1 MKAFKAAD
9 FIKLTSSLEGVE
21 KLHTDLKSCMT
32 DVPCEPSR
40 PDQLSDQRFVCDR
53 LLRACNHWAAE
64 STCNGRHLQSLLP
77 LVELASRGFCAS
89 SPQRTPFYLEKILFH
104 LLKNVSAHESADQAC
119 GQLSDLLHFYL
130 SDCPSE
136 QQNGG
141 DFAAVAKSSFQCLWK
156 VSGEREQKQGAGP
169 FNRETLRLRL
179 HALRFLVL
187 VEMSGS
193 HAGAPITISRHAKY
207 ATLAFD
213 AKGKP
218 CSQSDACFL
227 SDCLENLLIKP
238 LQTREKL
245 THPWACSMLE
255 MTLERI
261 RVLCKSSCFRQAREV
276 VQQAA
281 SCLNA
286 PDGCCQSALA
296 LLSFAIEIHECKK
309 SLAIGKRLMQMAE
322 AIDGVSSLGDG
333 WQCQAISECCQF
345 TVSCL
350 DGRLKHT
357 ADSKQGADAVL
368 SLATFLEAH
377 FKLLEKQV
385 SVVPKDGSRQLRAL
399 RQQQFCGLQQL
410 TNVACSFL
418 QNYKDMK
425 NEELQLLLGACKD
438 AVSRMLTAIQGL
450 PAQDSTEFLNITA
463 SCVHNMA
470 YWFYSQKKYKEASD
484 LVLPLCERLAAA
496 GPEGEPELAVERVH
510 RCFKLH
516 VESCRRAGHT
526 ALGLGAV
533 TLWLRALRSQV
544 SQQMAEPV
552 ALWVRLKI
560 DGARNGDED
569 LRLHTIKDGLAD
581 NPMDPELMVS
591 LLSEEL
597 KGYKSVHGDT
607 GQERYNTI
615 CDLLELCA
623 EDSSLACHRPAFL
636 LDLAQVLCYNDY
648 SGQTE
653 CTALDAV
660 QDCLRL
666 LHSDLETS
674 ENQERLLDIKAQ
686 ALLWQYICT
695 LEANMREGLEEQQR
709 KEKLDTQRQW
719 TGIEYE
725 PNDLNYEDKLHDDQS
740 ARDGIC
746 FTLAGEAGPMRGLD
760 EALDLWQDLISGSE
774 VPSLNSGEQT
784 VFSLHLLGSIFRLM
798 GKPLQAIQSFLLVRH
813 LCASLGDHIRAAG
826 ALCHLTKLLFY
837 LESPEYAAITL
848 QEAEEALQLADA
860 SSEPYVLTDCF
871 CKLLRS
877 RLWRVTNQVEK
888 GVQLLVDLLQHP
900 SLQKS
905 SKSWYLLKVQ
915 ILQELSMFLRLP
927 PSTLL
932 PDLYK
937 QLCSHGW
944 HNPET
949 ALTEAHKLL
958 RSIVLLLLGNDVL
971 STPKA
976 TSDARFVDNGDNL
989 LQKWQVLA
997 DLLSCSQDLISTLSR
1012 LGSVSE
1018 AKSFCLEGLRLAK
1031 SLHSMRHCADF
1042 LVRKAELETL
1052 RAEAQQCEDD
1062 LQYVVFLMESCTDFS
1077 AKSQHKEVKI
1087 KVSKGKQSNKKGKT
1101 PEFTPS
1107 PPTDDFLKGVQF
1119 KFVETRDLTKPPES
1133 PTTATS
1139 SPKSPPQ
1146 FESHTADCV
1155 CPLCS
1160 DLVLSL
1166 LCTRWQI
1173 AQAENDPQSR
1183 ALLPSALKR
1192 CQSITLRFSK
1202 IINEL
1207 LCAKDGNLGI
1217 ADELTARVYQDIV
1230 SLSPPPNLPQG
1241 MLQDGLRFV
1250 SSRPST
1256 FPKHWM
1262 AGLLLV
1268 KALDSIYK
1276 LATKHGGCIAD
1287 LFMQVWGWKPQQE
1300 GKKVSSLKSNVAS
1313 SNALTSKRKGSLRIS
1328 EDLND
1333 LCSQEESDSSL
1344 SSALTKA
1351 QTPLRK
1357 ERLASQTKPV
1367 LSTVTKKSAVTVYNE
1382 EFPQPELEPRAPRRR
1397 KTRAVIK
1404 VDFSDSDLEMPDDT
1418 ANDPTWNNKNTA
1430 TRAKPGVRGRT
1441 SSKSCAVPAASESE
1455 DDDLITKGRA
1465 RKGRG
1470 IAKKAP
1476 KESSSPVV
1484 QRRRPQGKMDIA
1496 PVEFLRSIEEE
1507 PELLNLSI
1515 DELRASDTEEPKP
1528 SRGYKGHKSSKK
1540 ERVAECEILRRD
1552 IGGDQHS
1559 WTTGTRQQDA
1569 DTNIFSFSG
1578 LSSSLPDIFS
1588 ISDLDSVSSLLF
1600 EALESVAHF
1609 PPSALYSRLC
1619 RLLALCSGGQDP
1631 YMTALLVSESVSIT
1645 LRHQLLSDI
1654 HRKLRKLKKE
1664 GVGDVTDKLQCLTL
1678 DDHKDPRVQYLS
1690 QLEALFQFP
1699 KQPLQA
1705 HPFKEQIQQ
1714 IPANT
1719 AVCILTL
1726 ADSQTRNPG
1735 DTLLLCRLERG
1746 NAPVTVQIPTAHLKA
1761 SLSSTLQ
1768 EFDNIQKEQ
1777 KTVNNLT
1784 DKKKWWEGRTA
1795 LDGRMKA
1802 LIQSLE
1808 EQVLGCWKSL
1818 LSPPC
1823 SVSTSEEAK
1832 RLSKAL
1838 SLCGWRRTEAA
1849 LLKAILGGCHH
1860 LTPQHIHSLV
1870 QGFCTSKTEQAEE
1883 LLQKT
1888 VDALKSR
1895 TDPPEGH
1902 VVLILDK
1909 HLQKLPWESMPCLL
1923 TRSVTRLP
1931 SLHFLL
1937 NYGLLRKLQ
1946 PPSTL
1951 VHGIDPKKTFYVLNP
1966 HSNLPGTEERF
1977 RDWFKNEPGWKGVI
1991 RSAPKSDELQSALV
2005 KQDLYI
2011 YVGHGAGAHFLD
2023 AQTLQ
2028 RLDCNAVALL
2038 FGCSSAALAV
2048 RGDLEGAGIVLKY
2061 LMAGCPLV
2069 VGNLWDVTDREIDRY
2084 TVAFLQG
2091 WMKAGS
2097 GASLLKYLSES
2108 RQAPKLKFIIG
2119 AAPVAY
2125 GLPVALQ

>member
-1 MKAFKAAD
+1 MKTFKAAD
-9 FIKLTSSLEGVE
+9 FVKLTSSLEGVL
-21 KLHTDLKSCMT
+21 KLQKELKSCMT
-32 DVPCEPSR
+32 DVHCEPSR

-53 LLRACNHWAAE
+53 LLRACNHWAADA
-64 STCNGRHLQSLLP
+64 TCNGQHLQSLVP
-77 LVELASRGFCAS
+77 LVELASQGFCVS

-104 LLKNVSAHESADQAC
+104 LLKNVCARESSYQAC
-119 GQLSDLLHFYL
+119 TQLSDLLYL
-130 SDCPSE
+130 YLNDCPSD

-156 VSGEREQKQGAGP
+156 MAGDHEQKSASPYNQ
-169 FNRETLRLRL
+169 ETLCLRL
-179 HALRFLVL
+179 HALRFLMM
-187 VEMSGS
+187 VEISSSHEGS
-193 HAGAPITISRHAKY
+193 PITVSRHAKY

-213 AKGKP
+213 VKGKS
-218 CSQSDACFL
+218 CSQADACFL
-227 SDCLENLLIKP
+227 SECLENLLIRP
-238 LQTREKL
+238 LKIAKKL
-245 THPWACSMLE
+245 THPWVRTLIE
-255 MTLERI
+255 MTLERV
-261 RVLCKSSCFRQAREV
+261 RVLCKSSCIPQAKEV
-276 VQQAA
+276 IEQAGICVNDSDA
-281 SCLNA
+281 
-286 PDGCCQSALA
+286 CCQSALA
-296 LLSFAIEIHECKK
+296 LLSFAIEIQEWRK
-309 SLAIGKRLMQMAE
+309 SLEIGKRLTQMADI
-322 AIDGVSSLGDG
+322 IDGLSCHGDG
-333 WQCQAISECCQF
+333 WQCQALSDCCQYS
-345 TVSCL
+345 VSCL
-350 DGRLKHT
+350 DGRLKH
-357 ADSKQGADAVL
+357 ASDSGKQGADAVL
-368 SLATFLEAH
+368 SLAKFLEAH

-385 SVVPKDGSRQLRAL
+385 SVVPKDGSRQLRSL
-399 RQQQFCGLQQL
+399 KQQQFSGLQQF
-410 TNVACSFL
+410 TNVACSYL
-418 QNYKDMK
+418 QNCKDMK
-425 NEELQLLLGACKD
+425 SNELQLLIGACRD
-438 AVSRMLTAIQGL
+438 VVSRMLISVQDLT
-450 PAQDSTEFLNITA
+450 AQDTTEFLNITA

-470 YWFYSQKKYKEASD
+470 YWFYSQRKYKEASD
-484 LVLPLCERLAAA
+484 LVSPLCDRLAAA
-496 GPEGEPELAVERVH
+496 RPGGDPELVVERVH

-516 VESCRRAGHT
+516 VESCRKAGHT
-526 ALGLGAV
+526 AQGLAAV
-533 TLWLRALRSQV
+533 TLWLRALCAQV
-544 SQQMAEPV
+544 SQEMSEPV
-552 ALWVRLKI
+552 AQWVRLKI

-569 LRLHTIKDGLAD
+569 LRLHTLKDGLAD
-581 NPMDPELMVS
+581 NPLDPELMVS

-623 EDSSLACHRPAFL
+623 EDSSLAHHRPVFL
-636 LDLAQVLCYNDY
+636 LELAQVLCYHDY

-666 LHSDLETS
+666 LDSALQVC
-674 ENQERLLDIKAQ
+674 ENREHLLDVKAQ
-686 ALLWQYICT
+686 ALVWQYICT

-709 KEKLDTQRQW
+709 KEKLHTQSQW

-746 FTLAGEAGPMRGLD
+746 FTLAGEAGPMKGLD
-760 EALDLWQDLISGSE
+760 EALNLWKDLLSGSV
-774 VPSLNSGEQT
+774 VPSLKSSEQT
-784 VFSLHLLGSIFRLM
+784 VFSLHLLGSLFRLM

-813 LCASLGDHIRAAG
+813 LCSSLGDHIRAAG
-826 ALCHLTKLLFY
+826 ALCHVTKILFY
-837 LESPEYAAITL
+837 LESPKYANVTL
-848 QEAEEALQLADA
+848 QEAKAALRDADA
-860 SSEPYVLTDCF
+860 SSESYVLTDCW
-871 CKLLRS
+871 CQLLQS
-877 RLWRVTNQVEK
+877 HLCRVTNQVEN
-888 GVQLLVDLLQHP
+888 GVQLLVNLLQHP

-905 SKSWYLLKVQ
+905 SKAWYLLKVQ
-915 ILQELSMFLRLP
+915 ILQELSLFLRLP
-927 PSTLL
+927 SSILL
-932 PDLYK
+932 PDMYR
-937 QLCSHGW
+937 QLRSHGW
-944 HNPET
+944 HNSET
-949 ALTEAHKLL
+949 ALTESHKLL

-976 TSDARFVDNGDNL
+976 TSDTRFVDNGENL

-1077 AKSQHKEVKI
+1077 EKSQQKEVKI
-1087 KVSKGKQSNKKGKT
+1087 KLSKGKQSNKKGKT

-1107 PPTDDFLKGVQF
+1107 PTDDFLKGVQF

-1133 PTTATS
+1133 PTTAPS
-1139 SPKSPPQ
+1139 STKTPPQ
-1146 FESHTADCV
+1146 FVSHSLECT

-1166 LCTRWQI
+1166 LCTRWQV

-1183 ALLPSALKR
+1183 ALLQSALKR
-1192 CQSITLRFSK
+1192 CQSISVRFSK
-1202 IINEL
+1202 ILNGL
-1207 LCAKDGNLGI
+1207 LCAKAGDLGI
-1217 ADELTARVYQDIV
+1217 TDELTARVYHNIV
-1230 SLSPPPNLPQG
+1230 SLSPPPSLPEG
-1241 MLQDGLRFV
+1241 MLEGGLRFV
-1250 SSRPST
+1250 SSRPAT
-1256 FPKHWM
+1256 FSKHWM
-1262 AGLLLV
+1262 ASLLLV

-1287 LFMQVWGWKPQQE
+1287 LFTQVWGWKPLQE
-1300 GKKVSSLKSNVAS
+1300 GKKVSSLKSS
-1313 SNALTSKRKGSLRIS
+1313 STSSTALTNKRKGSQRTS
-1328 EDLND
+1328 ADLSD
-1333 LCSQEESDSSL
+1333 IFSPEESDSVL
-1344 SSALTKA
+1344 PVVLTKA

-1357 ERLASQTKPV
+1357 DRLTSAKPAI
-1367 LSTVTKKSAVTVYNE
+1367 STVSKKSSVTVYNE

-1418 ANDPTWNNKNTA
+1418 DNDPTWNSKKSVE
-1430 TRAKPGVRGRT
+1430 RAKPGTRGRIN
-1441 SSKSCAVPAASESE
+1441 SKTCVVVAASESDEE
-1455 DDDLITKGRA
+1455 DSTAKSRA

-1470 IAKKAP
+1470 STKKAT
-1476 KESSSPVV
+1476 KESSSPGV
-1484 QRRRPQGKMDIA
+1484 QRRRPQGKMDLA
-1496 PVEFLRSIEEE
+1496 PVEILRSIEEE
-1507 PELLNLSI
+1507 PELLDLSI
-1515 DELRASDTEEPKP
+1515 DELRASDTEDSKP
-1528 SRGYKGHKSSKK
+1528 TRGIKGQKSSKK
-1540 ERVAECEILRRD
+1540 EKVVECEILRRD
-1552 IGGDQHS
+1552 IGGDLQS
-1559 WTTGTRQQDA
+1559 WTSGTRQRET

-1578 LSSSLPDIFS
+1578 LSSSLPDTFN
-1588 ISDLDSVSSLLF
+1588 ISDLDPVSSLLW

-1609 PPSALYSRLC
+1609 PPCALYSKLC

-1631 YMTALLVSESVSIT
+1631 YTTALLVSESVSVT

-1664 GVGDVTDKLQCLTL
+1664 GLGDLTDKLQCLSL

-1699 KQPLQA
+1699 KQSLQA
-1705 HPFKEQIQQ
+1705 HTFKEQIQR

-1746 NAPVTVQIPTAHLKA
+1746 NVPVSVQIPTAYLKVP
-1761 SLSSTLQ
+1761 LSSVLQ
-1768 EFDNIQKEQ
+1768 EFDEIQKEQ
-1777 KTVNNLT
+1777 KVVNNLT
-1784 DKKKWWEGRTA
+1784 DKKEWWEGRTS
-1795 LDGRMKA
+1795 LDSRMKA
-1802 LIQSLE
+1802 LIQTLE

-1818 LSPPC
+1818 LSSP
-1823 SVSTSEEAK
+1823 SSMSTLEEEAK
-1832 RLSKAL
+1832 GLSKAL
-1838 SLCGWRRTEAA
+1838 SLCGWRRNETA
-1849 LLKAILGGCHH
+1849 LLKVILRGCHH
-1860 LTPQHIHSLV
+1860 LTPQHIRSLV

-1883 LLQKT
+1883 LLQKA
-1888 VDALKSR
+1888 VDRLKLKTEQS
-1895 TDPPEGH
+1895 EGH
-1902 VVLILDK
+1902 LVLILDK

-1937 NYGLLRKLQ
+1937 NYGLLKKHQ
-1946 PPSTL
+1946 PQSAL
-1951 VHGIDPKKTFYVLNP
+1951 VHGVDPKKTFYVLNP

-1991 RSAPKSDELQSALV
+1991 RSAPKSEELQSALT
-2005 KQDLYI
+2005 KKDLYI

-2023 AQTLQ
+2023 VQTLQ

-2091 WMKAGS
+2091 WIKAGP
-2097 GASLLKYLSES
+2097 GAALLKYLSES
-2108 RQAPKLKFIIG
+2108 RQAPKLKYIIG